1 MNHQSDVLF
10 LREPVEQMQVQTALI
25 NGWRESMGG
34 VSTKQLPVHIKTV
47 CVISKP
53 HHSDGCYLS
62 FVDYPDQ
69 MTSSQS
75 QLAGPEGKAEPSR
88 ENSFV
93 DFSKV
98 IPVCRTVCPH
108 TYCCLCQDLHIP
120 ITHLLTVT
128 LTSPTNLTN
137 PNLNPV
143 LTPSLNPQIMRLW
156 GPTRMPSLSMG
167 ILLFRTVQV

>member
-1 MNHQSDVLF
+1 M
-10 LREPVEQMQVQTALI
+10 QTAVVYR
-25 NGWRESMGG
+25 WRESMGG
-34 VSTKQLPVHIKTV
+34 VSTKQLPVHVKTV
-47 CVISKP
+47 RVIINP

-120 ITHLLTVT
+120 ITHLLSVT

-137 PNLNPV
+137 PNLHPV
-143 LTPSLNPQIMRLW
+143 LTLSLNP
-156 GPTRMPSLSMG
+156 
-167 ILLFRTVQV
+167 